1 MKTICSFCQEHLAG
15 DPSDPVVSHGLCG
28 PCFERELA
36 ALQQRL
42 AALQR
47 RQACRKAAE
56 LARRWQQADQARTG
70 YPDKYRRG

>member
-36 ALQQRL
+36 ALQRRL
-42 AALQR
+42 AEQH
-47 RQACRKAAE
+47 KAEVDEAVE
-56 LARRWQQADQARTG
+56 AARRPGTDRLPGQV
-70 YPDKYRRG
+70 